1 MLGAI
6 IGAGAS
12 LAGSLLG
19 NNSAKKQAAQ
29 NAAAQKEFAQK
40 GVQWKVA
47 DAKKAGVHPLAAL
60 GAQTHSFT
68 NVSGGSDYSG
78 LASAG
83 QDLGRAI
90 DATRDKSERVDAYTS
105 ETRKLALQRMGLE
118 NTLLASQIAK
128 IRQPG
133 HPPASPNP
141 ANPLLIPGQG
151 DSPGIKNEPMERQGW
166 NDSRPHAEAGAVAEL
181 GYTKT
186 PTGYA
191 PVMSK
196 DAKDRLE
203 EDPFGVIGWN
213 VRNRLGPMFQ
223 VNKNPPEPALSDEYW
238 AYHPGAQEYRLF
250 RRKRSGTHSR
260 FRYRSN

>member
-6 IGAGAS
+6 IGAGS
-12 LAGSLLG
+12 SLLG
-19 NNSAKKQAAQ
+19 SILGNKSAEKQAQA
-29 NAAAQKEFAQK
+29 NIKHQKEFAQK

-47 DAKKAGVHPLAAL
+47 DAKAAKIHPLAAL

-68 NVSGGSDYSG
+68 NVAGGHDYSG
-78 LASAG
+78 VAQAG
-83 QDLGRAI
+83 QDIGRAI
-90 DATRDKSERVDAYTS
+90 DATRDKSERVDAYTA
-105 ETRKLALQRMGLE
+105 ETQRLSLQRMGLE
-118 NTLLASQIAK
+118 NQLLASQIAK
-128 IRQPG
+128 VRQPG

-141 ANPLLIPGQG
+141 GNPLLIPGQG

-166 NDSRPHAEAGAVAEL
+166 NNNRPHAEAGAVAEL

-203 EDPFGVIGWN
+203 EDPMGVIGWN
-213 VRNRLGPMFQ
+213 IRNRLGPMFQ
-223 VNKNPPEPALSDEYW
+223 VNKNPPEPALTDEYW

-250 RRKRSGTHSR
+250 RRKNSGTHSR
-260 FRYRSN
+260 FRFRR